1 MEEDEDKDK
10 YDSINDYYL
19 QRIKYPYMF
28 KNNDEIEK
36 DGEEEEEEEEEE
48 NEQKEKEDKQEKKDD

>member
-19 QRIKYPYMF
+19 QRIKDPYMF

-36 DGEEEEEEEEEE
+36 YGEEEEEEE